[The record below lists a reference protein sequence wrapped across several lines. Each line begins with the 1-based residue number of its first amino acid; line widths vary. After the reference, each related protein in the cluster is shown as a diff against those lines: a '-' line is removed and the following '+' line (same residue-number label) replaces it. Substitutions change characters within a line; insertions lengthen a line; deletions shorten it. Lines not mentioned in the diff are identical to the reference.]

1 LRGAP
6 SQNLVEEAE
15 AASSDDCNFEILTA
29 NFARSHVG
37 GPSDESPEAVW
48 RRTRST
54 YYRSL
59 LTRGLVVLERSELA
73 RNPLM
78 LGAIGSTDNHLGTPG
93 KVAEDDYWGSM
104 SMLWSDDAERLANA
118 GYNPG
123 GLVAV
128 WAEENTRAAV
138 FDALQRREAYAT
150 SGPRISLRFGAA
162 GKNVCESD
170 TFALDTPMGGLA
182 GSPFDPRFAVMAA
195 RDSTGL
201 VAVDIV
207 KGEVR
212 AGEVRETVHRVA
224 QFDTPRDTVCLEWQ
238 DPDFDP
244 AAPAYWYA
252 RVLQAPTP
260 RWTRHLCSR
269 MDECNEVAD
278 ATISERAWS
287 SPVWFEPR

>member
-1 LRGAP
+1 
-6 SQNLVEEAE
+6 
-15 AASSDDCNFEILTA
+15 
-29 NFARSHVG
+29 
-37 GPSDESPEAVW
+37 
-48 RRTRST
+48 
-54 YYRSL
+54 
-59 LTRGLVVLERSELA
+59 
-73 RNPLM
+73 
-78 LGAIGSTDNHLGTPG
+78 
-93 KVAEDDYWGSM
+93 
-104 SMLWSDDAERLANA
+104 
-118 GYNPG
+118 
-123 GLVAV
+123 
-128 WAEENTRAAV
+128 
-138 FDALQRREAYAT
+138 
-150 SGPRISLRFGAA
+150 
-162 GKNVCESD
+162 
-170 TFALDTPMGGLA
+170 
-182 GSPFDPRFAVMAA
+182 MAA